1 MFLRHALNSMVRE
14 TMETLKERGAGK
26 LVVGHPRGGIARQ
39 RGNKLTVNFCNYGY
53 TMRRLKEVGGEGGL
67 GGIDVVEVGEA
78 YTSKTCYLC
87 GGEAHENGRI
97 KRGLFGCPRTGGK
110 VINADSNGAINIPHI
125 SESRGGAGGGGQPPA
140 RDGGGNRLKVQPMVY
155 RWTNGAGGWVNPT
168 SDEVMKMKAVNH
180 KPVNRPPRGGTL
192 ALQGGGEEVR
202 LIKTRGGVGG
212 SEGLGHL
219 LHELVEIPPNDA
231 VIGFLEYRCGLVLV
245 HRYDGL
251 GTPPH
256 ARYVLD
262 LPDMPSAM
270 YSLGFTFLPERPTCL
285 SSVSHW

>member
-1 MFLRHALNSMVRE
+1 MARHKQRGSGKLKLLFEKRKMFLRHALNSMVRE

-26 LVVGHPRGGIARQ
+26 LVVGHPRGIARQ

-53 TMRRLKEVGGEGGL
+53 TMRRLKEVGEGL
-67 GGIDVVEVGEA
+67 GIDVVEVGEA

-87 GGEAHENGRI
+87 GEAHENGRI
-97 KRGLFGCPRTGGK
+97 KRGLFGCPRTGK

-125 SESRGGAGGGGQPPA
+125 SESRGAGGGQPPA
-140 RDGGGNRLKVQPMVY
+140 RDGGNRLKVQPMVY
-155 RWTNGAGGWVNPT
+155 RWTNGAGWVNPT

-180 KPVNRPPRGGTL
+180 KPVNRPRGTL
-192 ALQGGGEEVR
+192 ALQGGEEVR
-202 LIKTRGGVGG
+202 LIKTRGVGG

-219 LHELVEIPPNDA
+219 LHELVEIPNDA

-251 GTPPH
+251 GTPH

-262 LPDMPSAM
+262 LP
-270 YSLGFTFLPERPTCL
+270 
-285 SSVSHW
+285 